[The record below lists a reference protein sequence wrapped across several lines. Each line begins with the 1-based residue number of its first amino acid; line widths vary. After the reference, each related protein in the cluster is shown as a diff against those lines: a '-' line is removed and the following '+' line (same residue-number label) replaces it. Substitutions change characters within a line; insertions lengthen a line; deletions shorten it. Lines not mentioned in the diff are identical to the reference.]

1 MAWLDWPGQPILP
14 TDGAMFLGVN
24 VRRELSVKRGLDFFL
39 IFLWIFFGAGS
50 YWVGAGFESRIF
62 AVSFSNSIFPASLG
76 RRYFVTS
83 TSQGI

>member
-39 IFLWIFFGAGS
+39 FFLWIFFGAGS
-50 YWVGAGFESRIF
+50 YWVGAGFEFRILLF
-62 AVSFSNSIFPASLG
+62 LFPIRFFQLRLAV
-76 RRYFVTS
+76 VTS
-83 TSQGI
+83 